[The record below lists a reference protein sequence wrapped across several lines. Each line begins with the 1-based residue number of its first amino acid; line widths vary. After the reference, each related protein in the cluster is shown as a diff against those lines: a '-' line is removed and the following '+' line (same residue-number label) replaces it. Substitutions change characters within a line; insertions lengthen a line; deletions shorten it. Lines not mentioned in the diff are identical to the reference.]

1 MFTPREDEN
10 RRLLRAR
17 DLIDRSYAEPLDT
30 AALARVAHMSASH
43 FIRRFR
49 AVFGETPRH
58 YLQRRRVERA
68 CALLRTTTTPVTD
81 IARSVGYESLGTF
94 GRTFT
99 AIIGCSPTAYRRRA
113 SPVPVPGCFVRRWTR
128 PVNPPGFDP
137 LDSLPAARGSDPL
150 ASLPASSKF
159 GEAPAD
165 AAVVSS
171 GT

>member
-30 AALARVAHMSASH
+30 AALARAALMSPSH

-49 AVFGETPRH
+49 AVFGETPGH

-68 CALLRTTTTPVTD
+68 CTSLRTTTTPVTD
-81 IARSVGYESLGTF
+81 VARSVGYESLGTF
-94 GRTFT
+94 GRTFSG
-99 AIIGCSPTAYRRRA
+99 IIGCSPTAYRRRVA
-113 SPVPVPGCFVRRWTR
+113 PLSVPGCFVRRWTR
-128 PVNPPGFDP
+128 PVNPSGT
-137 LDSLPAARGSDPL
+137 DPL
-150 ASLPASSKF
+150 ASLPASSDS
-159 GEAPAD
+159 GEAPLD